1 MSDAS
6 LAEIFENLEVLVSG
20 LEYLTFRSVATM
32 QNVQT
37 LRSLMQLK
45 NQVKIVE
52 LQMSCTSS

>member
-6 LAEIFENLEVLVSG
+6 LAEIFENLKVLVSG